1 MNTVFKRVFEPVK
14 PHKKGT
20 TIEYSINAG
29 NLSLKWAG
37 IPPTVSQ
44 VLKGFYETLDSMTG
58 EFPARV
64 YDATDTLRVNET
76 IYHRENPYGT
86 TTWKIKI
93 GQGIPSTFAGQEI
106 TLQKGKVLSKE
117 SWGKVYPLVA
127 LIALL
132 EEADFEGSE
141 W

>member
-44 VLKGFYETLDSMTG
+44 VLKGVYETLDGMVG
-58 EFPARV
+58 EFPTRV
-64 YDATDTLRVNET
+64 YDATDTLRVNGMV
-76 IYHRENPYGT
+76 YHRENPYGT

-93 GQGIPSTFAGQEI
+93 GQDVPPVFAGQEI